1 MCSANTT
8 LFLHEWHKFIYFWC
22 LNRCAVDQSC
32 PALCDPME
40 CSKPGVLVLHYL
52 PKFAQTKVH
61 WVMLSKNLTLC
72 HSLLLQPLIFPSM
85 RVFINESALHIRCP
99 KYWTFSI
106 SPSNN
111 YSGWI
116 SFRIDWFD
124 FFAVQGTLKS
134 SPAPQFESLNSSA
147 LTLLYGPVLTAV
159 CDYWKNHSLDYT
171 DVCQKRNVSTF

>member
-106 SPSNN
+106 SPSNE
-111 YSGWI
+111 YSGLI
-116 SFRIDWFD
+116 SFRIGWISLLSKGLSRVFSST
-124 FFAVQGTLKS
+124 AVWKHPS
-134 SPAPQFESLNSSA
+134 SVLS
-147 LTLLYGPVLTAV
+147 LLYDPTLISVH
-159 CDYWKNHSLDYT
+159 DSWKNHSFVYNGPL
-171 DVCQKRNVSTF
+171 